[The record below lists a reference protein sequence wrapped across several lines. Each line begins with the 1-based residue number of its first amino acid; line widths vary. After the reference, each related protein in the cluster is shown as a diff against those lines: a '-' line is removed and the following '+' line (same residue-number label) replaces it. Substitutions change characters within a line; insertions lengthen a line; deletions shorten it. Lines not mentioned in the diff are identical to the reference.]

1 MLNSLVQKIPEKLLA
16 IFLDESQLIVDV
28 GSDSFPSK
36 STPGATCTLLNAI
49 KNSISNEAE
58 KFCFIP
64 TGTGLRIGDVHGEGS
79 KLSSAAKDS
88 KQSLILT
95 VSNVWETPDDIQK
108 YLSRY
113 LGSSFILEK
122 EKACLL
128 LGRVRPVAL
137 FLEQCLLCIDTDF
150 EINNYFE
157 EFWKELTNVS
167 KLQWSLSYL
176 FDSSRFSVDTDF
188 LQTMEILKKAVYFQL
203 CFGFPYVVNVDSDAR
218 LFEYSFGILL
228 EQRLKNSVERN
239 VVVNES
245 FILQTA
251 YNILSKEND
260 FLRIT
265 AETRIG
271 ESLIAQSR
279 GYLWEEYFPHHLKR
293 IAENRNILDILTEP
307 TNTSSNIYN
316 INKFPIISKGDSFG
330 ENNANQL
337 SCFLENPQKFSPF
350 FIPSFNAGPDLC
362 FFIERCDGGG
372 LIPVFIQLK
381 LSHDVSR
388 VAALSTTDP
397 LKFYRD
403 KNNKKIENYME
414 ERKKCID
421 IINNQYNKTHIGILI
436 AYPKS
441 WLSSTY
447 EKKDNDGWVRYE
459 KVFDGTLENRIF
471 DETHL
476 IYLAGIGITP

>member
-1 MLNSLVQKIPEKLLA
+1 
-16 IFLDESQLIVDV
+16 
-28 GSDSFPSK
+28 
-36 STPGATCTLLNAI
+36 
-49 KNSISNEAE
+49 
-58 KFCFIP
+58 
-64 TGTGLRIGDVHGEGS
+64 
-79 KLSSAAKDS
+79 
-88 KQSLILT
+88 
-95 VSNVWETPDDIQK
+95 
-108 YLSRY
+108 
-113 LGSSFILEK
+113 
-122 EKACLL
+122 
-128 LGRVRPVAL
+128 
-137 FLEQCLLCIDTDF
+137 
-150 EINNYFE
+150 
-157 EFWKELTNVS
+157 ELTNVS
-167 KLQWSLSYL
+167 KLHWSLSYL
-176 FDSSRFSVDTDF
+176 FDSSRVSVDTDF

-218 LFEYSFGILL
+218 LFEYAFGILL

-279 GYLWEEYFPHHLKR
+279 GYLWE
-293 IAENRNILDILTEP
+293 
-307 TNTSSNIYN
+307 
-316 INKFPIISKGDSFG
+316 
-330 ENNANQL
+330 
-337 SCFLENPQKFSPF
+337 NPQKFSPF

-381 LSHDVSR
+381 LSHHVSR